1 MEDDDEE
8 EGGSGWIMTFADLMS
23 LLMCFFVLLLS
34 FSEMDLQKYKQV
46 AGSMKFAFGIQR
58 KIKSDVIPKGT
69 SLVTDKYSPG
79 KPDPNTLVNEI
90 RQQTTDETLENL
102 EVEKAALAEQAEN
115 LEALLKVLLKE
126 EIQEGMLDLVQ
137 INNNVYIRIREKDS
151 FPSGSVVLTD
161 KFTEVLEKLT
171 QPLSASKGRLIIGG
185 HTDSV
190 PISTAAYQSNW
201 VLSAGRAASVIH
213 AMLDFGL
220 SKSSRIEMRA
230 FADTKPVVVEN
241 SSNRA
246 RNRRIEIN
254 IQMDGLE
261 KPSDARP
268 EAYPEFGYY

>member
-8 EGGSGWIMTFADLMS
+8 EGGAGWIMTFADLMS

-46 AGSMKFAFGIQR
+46 AGSM
-58 KIKSDVIPKGT
+58 DVIPKGT

-115 LEALLKVLLKE
+115 LEALLKDLLKE